1 MPDLPECITTPKTL
15 AEVKQ
20 LLHEAI
26 EFHLEGMLLGGETIP
41 ELTIQVHEVEI
52 DLEHVLAA
60 VAQEQAQTKAG
71 KP

>member
-1 MPDLPECITTPKTL
+1 M
-15 AEVKQ
+15 KQ